1 MNQRGA
7 SRHNAAMREEHR
19 LFERF
24 PLDAHVQVG
33 DEKLTSPY
41 HVYDGTLLLLGG
53 TVEADPARALLAPSG
68 LQPVC
73 DTQGRAL
80 AAVWVG
86 DFSQANLG
94 PHHELQISLLARR
107 GAEPPVVAHP
117 LAMLIALVTRPQVR
131 MVCHGLWNS
140 TQRVVRYNADHLGLD
155 ARFGTGMLTRAGSR
169 WQFEF
174 SDIEGQALVQGG
186 LDEVRRTPTALGWE
200 LARRVGWAAVWRALR
215 DPVVQVPVLNT
226 LSPYA
231 DTLEVAQTYTQA
243 DRQSL
248 RLATESDAL
257 QISVAPYA
265 ALGFTPAF
273 VQQLEGLRFIY
284 LRPQPEAV

>member
-1 MNQRGA
+1 
-7 SRHNAAMREEHR
+7 MRKEHR
-19 LFERF
+19 FFERF

-41 HVYDGTLLLLGG
+41 HVYDGTLLLVGG
-53 TVEADPARALLAPSG
+53 TVESAQAAALLGPSG
-68 LQPVC
+68 LHPVR
-73 DTQGRAL
+73 DTEGRAL

-86 DFSQANLG
+86 DFTEANLG
-94 PHHELQISLLARR
+94 PHHELQISLLASR
-107 GAEPPVVAHP
+107 GEAPPVVAHP
-117 LAMLIALVTRPQVR
+117 LAMLVALVTQPQVR
-131 MVCHGLWNS
+131 VVCHGLWNS
-140 TQRVVRYNADHLGLD
+140 TQRVVRYNAEHLGLD
-155 ARFGTGMLTRAGSR
+155 ARFGTGILTRAGSR

-174 SDIEGQALVQGG
+174 SDIDGQPLVQGA
-186 LDEVRRTPTALGWE
+186 LDEVRRMPTALAWE
-200 LARRVGWAAVWRALR
+200 LARRVGWAAAWRALR

-231 DTLEVAQTYTQA
+231 DTLEVAQTYTLA

-284 LRPQPEAV
+284 LRPRPEAV